1 MIVNQFRIT
10 LTCFNFDI
18 VLFFLVLRGLDFSSI
33 PEETFRGPAGET
45 ALIVRKPYNYR
56 DRAIK
61 RMRDHSWGSGYG
73 SENSQGSTDGQ
84 AGSPAAAAVIPA
96 TQQESPD
103 SPPPT
108 N

>member
-1 MIVNQFRIT
+1 MKVNQFRIT
-10 LTCFNFDI
+10 IQCLNFDF
-18 VLFFLVLRGLDFSSI
+18 VLFILVLRGLDFSSI

-45 ALIVRKPYNYR
+45 ALIVRKPYSYR
-56 DRAIK
+56 NRAIK

-84 AGSPAAAAVIPA
+84 AGSPAAVVIPG

-103 SPPPT
+103 SPTPSI
-108 N
+108 